1 MTEVIPTEKI
11 SSHIL
16 LIRGQKVILDRDLA
30 KLYGVETRVLKQAV
44 RRNNNRFP
52 KDFMFELDSKEFQS
66 WRSQTVMSK
75 SDKKGLRYAPMAF
88 TEHGVAMLSSVLKS
102 KKAVEINILIVRAF
116 VRMREL
122 LYFDKELALR
132 VEKIEKNLEFQGKTL
147 ETVVNTVSKLLKQ
160 PKSKPKKIGFDIDK

>member
-1 MTEVIPTEKI
+1 MTNLIPIEKI
-11 SSHIL
+11 SSQIV

-30 KLYGVETRVLKQAV
+30 KLYGVETGRLNEQVT
-44 RRNNNRFP
+44 RNLDRFP
-52 KDFMFELDSKEFQS
+52 SDFMFRISIDEFKNLKSHFAISS
-66 WRSQTVMSK
+66 WGGTRK
-75 SDKKGLRYAPMAF
+75 PPRAF

-122 LYFDKELALR
+122 LYSDKELAFR
-132 VEKIEKNLEFQGKTL
+132 IEKIEKKLEFHGKTL

-160 PKSKPKKIGFDIDK
+160 PKSKPKKIGFDIEK